1 MYFLIAFEQ
10 QRSFTAEENKLHMS
24 AFELLVFFHE
34 ICWRQPKKK
43 KKIQITRVLKW
54 ARDAVLLFVSVC
66 VLMSDISASLF
77 LSPPLRFLTQRML
90 EPKRPYGLFVPAL
103 TYDR

>member
-54 ARDAVLLFVSVC
+54 ARDAVLLFVRH
-66 VLMSDISASLF
+66 LGLSLP
-77 LSPPLRFLTQRML
+77 LSCSSFFDPTN
-90 EPKRPYGLFVPAL
+90 AW
-103 TYDR
+103 T